1 MAQLDKISE
10 GVYRIAASA
19 GPPGQAG
26 GFTFNQFLIKDEKSI
41 LIHTGAV
48 QQFKGI
54 LDSLNGLIDIKQLT
68 YLFISHFESDECGAI
83 CNFLG
88 ANANLIPVCGAIT
101 GRQLQGFGL
110 HGTPQIVKPGDELK
124 LGKHKLSFISYPS
137 EMHLWEGLLAY
148 DTTDKILFSS
158 DLFVARGGGEGAV
171 RKANRAEV
179 LKIEAR
185 SIPSD
190 EGRTKCQAAIDAL
203 DIQLVAVG
211 HGQTLDLRP

>member
-1 MAQLDKISE
+1 MAQLDKIAE
-10 GVYRIAASA
+10 GVYRISSTA
-19 GPPGQAG
+19 GPG
-26 GFTFNQFLIKDEKSI
+26 GFSFNQFLIKDAQSA

-48 QQFKGI
+48 AQFKGVTE
-54 LDSLNGLIDIKQLT
+54 SLKEVIDIKQLT
-68 YLFISHFESDECGAI
+68 YLFISHFESDECGAL

-101 GRQLQGFGL
+101 ARQLQGFGL
-110 HGTPQIVKPGDELK
+110 HGSPQVVKPGDELN

-148 DTTDKILFSS
+148 ETTDKILFSS
-158 DLFVARGGGEGAV
+158 DLFVARGAGEDAIK
-171 RKANRAEV
+171 KANRAEV

-185 SIPSD
+185 SVPSD

-203 DIQLVAVG
+203 DINLVAVG
-211 HGQTLDLRP
+211 HGPTLDLRP

>member
-10 GVYRIAASA
+10 GVYRISSSA

-48 QQFKGI
+48 QQFSSVVESIKTV
-54 LDSLNGLIDIKQLT
+54 LDIKQLT
-68 YLFISHFESDECGAI
+68 YIFISHFESDECGAI
-83 CNFLG
+83 ANFIGLNPG
-88 ANANLIPVCGAIT
+88 TIPVCGAIT

-110 HGTPQIVKPGDELK
+110 PGTPQIVKAGEELN
-124 LGKHKLSFISYPS
+124 LGKHKLRFISYPS

-158 DLFVARGGGEGAV
+158 DLFVARGGGEGPIK
-171 RKANRAEV
+171 KANRAEV
-179 LKIEAR
+179 LKIDPR
-185 SIPSD
+185 NIPSD
-190 EGRTKCQAAIDAL
+190 EGRTKCQAAVDVLSIN
-203 DIQLVAVG
+203 LVAVG
-211 HGQTLDLRP
+211 HGPTLDLRP

>member
-1 MAQLDKISE
+1 MSQLDKISE
-10 GVYRIAASA
+10 GVYRISSTA
-19 GPPGQAG
+19 GPG
-26 GFTFNQFLIKDEKSI
+26 GFSFNQFLIKDTQSM
-41 LIHTGAV
+41 LVHTGAV
-48 QQFKGI
+48 QQFKGVTESI
-54 LDSLNGLIDIKQLT
+54 REVLDIKQLT
-68 YLFISHFESDECGAI
+68 YLFISHFESDECGSI

-101 GRQLQGFGL
+101 ARQLQGFGL
-110 HGTPQIVKPGDELK
+110 HGSPQIVKPGDELA

-158 DLFVARGGGEGAV
+158 DLFVARGGG
-171 RKANRAEV
+171 KAAIKKASRAEV

-211 HGQTLDLRP
+211 HGPALDLRP